1 MRAHKI
7 AREHTAVLKG
17 LLRIRRYNQ
26 QGTPYALQKEENILL
41 ASTRRCSLGFA
52 GLAPHSGRSSVPIRR
67 SMFRDGR
74 YSFQLPDRLRGPP
87 NTEAEITPD
96 KQRSIRKTTYGVKS
110 HSTQYGGKSQEK
122 PAFGP
127 NPAHPAHS
135 WFGIVSQ
142 IVFGRL
148 PARVRVELC
157 RGCRGR
163 WPRPPI
169 LR

>member
-17 LLRIRRYNQ
+17 LLRIRRNNQ

-87 NTEAEITPD
+87 NTEAENTSD

-110 HSTQYGGKSQEK
+110 DSTQYGGKLQEK
-122 PAFGP
+122 PRFGL
-127 NPAHPAHS
+127 NPAHLAQS
-135 WFGIVSQ
+135 CLGIVSQ
-142 IVFGRL
+142 IAFGRP
-148 PARVRVELC
+148 PAREPAGLD

-163 WPRPPI
+163 WPRSPT